1 MVHICISIKFS
12 LKQIVQDHMIAVQP
26 GLPQDKADSQDVAP
40 ENKRVS

>member
-12 LKQIVQDHMIAVQP
+12 LKQIAQDHMIAVQP